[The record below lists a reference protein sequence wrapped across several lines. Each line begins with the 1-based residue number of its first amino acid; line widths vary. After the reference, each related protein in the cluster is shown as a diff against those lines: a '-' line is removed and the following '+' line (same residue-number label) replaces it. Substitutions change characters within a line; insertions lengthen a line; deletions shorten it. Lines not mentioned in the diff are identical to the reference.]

1 MKRFLTAFLLVCVM
15 LVAKAQ
21 DMVDFTV
28 KGNASVEA
36 KEVEVFNASSVS
48 VMDTLSVVNGN
59 FTFSGKLPS
68 GTMLYFRADNNKRM
82 YCVVFVDGKDIRLDM
97 VADKT
102 TGTPLND
109 KATEVSEKM
118 NEFSNNKQDK
128 EGAAYIS
135 EIIKGNATNA
145 LGAFMLYQYAG
156 ALSFEQLGDAVKTLE
171 PAMGQNSMYKQ
182 IASYYKSEEKARAV
196 IGTMF
201 KDLTEK
207 DPDGVEHKLSEY
219 VGKGNYVLIDFW
231 ASWCGPCMGEV
242 PHLKAAFDK
251 YKSKGFNIVGLSFDS
266 KEDAWKKAIKEKE
279 LNWVHLSD
287 LQGWKTVAGTVYG
300 IRSIPQS
307 LLCDGTGKVVAVN
320 LRGEALANKLK
331 EIYGF

>member
-1 MKRFLTAFLLVCVM
+1 MKRFLTAFLLVCVL

-28 KGNASVEA
+28 KGNVAVDAKLVEVYNSNASVM
-36 KEVEVFNASSVS
+36 
-48 VMDTLSVVNGN
+48 MDTLTVVNGE
-59 FTFSGKLPS
+59 FTFTGKLPS
-68 GTMLYFRADNNKRM
+68 GSMLYFRADNNKRM
-82 YCVVFVDGKDIRLDM
+82 YSIVFVDGKDIRLDM

-118 NEFSNNKQDK
+118 TEFSNNKKDE
-128 EGAAYIS
+128 EGAAYIT
-135 EIIKGNATNA
+135 EEIKGNATNA
-145 LGAFMLYQYAG
+145 LGAFLLYQYAG

-207 DPDGVEHKLSEY
+207 GPDGVEHKLSEY

>member
-1 MKRFLTAFLLVCVM
+1 MKRFLTAFLLVCVL

-28 KGNASVEA
+28 KGNVAVDAKLVEVYNSNASVM
-36 KEVEVFNASSVS
+36 
-48 VMDTLSVVNGN
+48 MDTLTVVNGE
-59 FTFSGKLPS
+59 FTFTGKLPS

-82 YCVVFVDGKDIRLDM
+82 YSIVFVDGKDIRLDM

-118 NEFSNNKQDK
+118 TEFSNNKKDE
-128 EGAAYIS
+128 EGAAYIT
-135 EIIKGNATNA
+135 EEIKGNATNA
-145 LGAFMLYQYAG
+145 LGAFLLYQYAG

-320 LRGEALANKLK
+320 LRGEALSNKLK